1 MYVCFRANL
10 ITYTLCLYICMY
22 MPRDHIY
29 AHIYARNLICN
40 LITVLFA
47 DDKSANSMKLFICN

>member
-1 MYVCFRANL
+1 
-10 ITYTLCLYICMY
+10 MY